1 MRIACIVEGHGEVEA
16 VPILIRRLSQ
26 KIAPEVRVEIQK
38 PIRVSRSNL
47 VIVDELRKYVELAAR
62 QVDDAGGIL
71 VLLDSDDDLPCV
83 LGPKLL
89 AAVNAVRPDRK
100 IGVVVAH
107 REYEAWFLAAAESL
121 RGRRGLA
128 PDLVSPPDPEAIRD
142 AKGWLTKH
150 NVEGRSY
157 KETLDQPALT
167 AVFDIVRAR
176 NASSFDKLY
185 RDVERLL
192 A

>member
-167 AVFDIVRAR
+167 AVFDIDRAR